1 MALIF
6 AGFGSLALIRIQ
18 SRRDTVRDLRRQ
30 AQGIVELVDDAPA
43 TRAGAPAL
51 AVRQRVLQRVLRLEG
66 QQIVRFTTSGQAID
80 NPPAGVSAADLR
92 FDHLSQGQTVSGVN
106 GTLAYAAAPGT
117 TARRVPF
124 AVVLTR
130 HVRTGG
136 GAALWLLVASGA
148 APENPN
154 TPASI
159 TVRATPGPGT
169 EPIPAA
175 AASARPPSTV
185 ATARGR
191 TIPAPVGR

>member
-1 MALIF
+1 MVAVVAVALIF

-130 HVRTGG
+130 HVGALPESLRDAFVHAVVDEIGAREGG
-136 GAALWLLVASGA
+136 WLLDY
-148 APENPN
+148 
-154 TPASI
+154 
-159 TVRATPGPGT
+159 VRLNLDAT
-169 EPIPAA
+169 
-175 AASARPPSTV
+175 RPSDS
-185 ATARGR
+185 
-191 TIPAPVGR
+191 